1 MIGRLAR
8 RMRLGPCGALLCLA
22 LALGG
27 CATTGPALQPW
38 PAPGEHDAAV
48 SGVPFY
54 PQERYQCGPAALAT
68 VLQWS
73 GVDTD
78 PKALKPYLYI
88 PEREGTLQPEIAAQ
102 ARRLGRL
109 AYPLQHG
116 PDGMLAELKAGHPVL
131 VLQNN
136 GLSWLPKWHYAVAVG
151 TTEGGRNIVLRSGT
165 IRRHVIGV
173 DVFNRTWRRG
183 SYWGLVILPPG
194 AWPATAEPTPYL
206 QAVNDFE
213 ADQTPA
219 AALPAWQAGVRH
231 WPANPALRFAAGN
244 ALLALKR
251 PADAEAQF
259 RAGTIADPGADYLW
273 NNLALALANQGRW
286 HAAERAAKKAVAADG
301 DYRQVAEDTLADIR
315 ARAEAARQSR

>member
-1 MIGRLAR
+1 MTGNLVR
-8 RMRLGPCGALLCLA
+8 RMRLWPCGALLCLA
-22 LALGG
+22 AALGG

-38 PAPGEHDAAV
+38 PAPDSSDATVAD
-48 SGVPFY
+48 VPFY
-54 PQERYQCGPAALAT
+54 PQEKYQCGPAALAT

-78 PKALKPYLYI
+78 PDALKPYLYI
-88 PEREGTLQPEIAAQ
+88 PDREGTLQPEIAAR
-102 ARRLGRL
+102 ARSLGRL
-109 AYPLQHG
+109 AYPLQEG
-116 PDGMLAELKAGHPVL
+116 PQGMLAELQAGHPVL

-183 SYWGLVILPPG
+183 GYWGLVILPPG
-194 AWPATAEPTPYL
+194 EWPATAEPGPYL

-213 ADQTPA
+213 TDQSPA

-231 WPANPALRFAAGN
+231 WPADPALRFAAGN

-251 PADAEAQF
+251 PAEAEAQF
-259 RAGTIADPGADYLW
+259 RAGTLVAPKADYLW
-273 NNLALALANQGRW
+273 NNLALALAAQQQW
-286 HAAERAAKKAVAADG
+286 QAAEAAARKAVAVNG
-301 DYRQVAEDTLADIR
+301 EYRDAARDTLADIR
-315 ARAEAARQSR
+315 ARAEAARKAR